1 VSTTSVPVSI
11 TILDKEYTVS
21 CPEGEKEALL
31 ASARMLNERMRQVR
45 DAGKVLGTERMA
57 VMAALNL
64 VHELGQEREDRDGD
78 MARVQGEVRRIE
90 QKISHALGRR
100 PRSEGVD

>member
-1 VSTTSVPVSI
+1 MSEVAIPVSI

-31 ASARMLNERMRQVR
+31 ASARMLNDRMRQVR

-64 VHELGQEREDRDGD
+64 VHELGQERQDRENGVARAQGD
-78 MARVQGEVRRIE
+78 VRRIE
-90 QKISHALGRR
+90 QKIAQAIGRR
-100 PRSEGVD
+100 RTG